1 MAGFIVPQGNP
12 DMELKGILTKVPVSV
27 HEQLMLISETNGIAM
42 NTLVNEMIVHCL
54 KDVEVPDRD
63 NSESLENVPD
73 DE

>member
-27 HEQLMLISETNGIAM
+27 HEQLMIISESNGIAM

-54 KDVEVPDRD
+54 RDVEVPEDGNIQSVED
-63 NSESLENVPD
+63 IPD

>member
-27 HEQLMLISETNGIAM
+27 HEQLMVISESNGIAM
-42 NTLVNEMIVHCL
+42 NTLVNEMIAHCL
-54 KDVEVPDRD
+54 KDIEVPDEA
-63 NSESLENVPD
+63 NSQSLEDVPD